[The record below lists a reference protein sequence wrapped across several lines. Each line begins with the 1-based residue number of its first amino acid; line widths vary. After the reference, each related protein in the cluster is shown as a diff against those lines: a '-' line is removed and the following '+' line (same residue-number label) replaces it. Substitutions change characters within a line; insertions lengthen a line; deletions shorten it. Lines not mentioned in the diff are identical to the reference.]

1 MQFFLS
7 CYPDYMQLV
16 LRVKPGSSVNAL
28 SIDSQGR
35 LQLALKAS
43 PQEGKANK
51 MLVSYLAKRL
61 KLTQKQILISSGLHA
76 REKKI
81 RLLVEPQEHARIIN
95 ELTFE

>member
-1 MQFFLS
+1 MLRFLS
-7 CYPDYMQLV
+7 CYPDCMQLA
-16 LRVKPGSSVNAL
+16 LRVKPDSRVNAL

-61 KLTQKQILISSGLHA
+61 KLTQKQILITSGLHA

-81 RLLVEPQEHARIIN
+81 RLLVGPEEQARLIK